1 MARAFVSVGS
11 NIDPETNVRT
21 ALLRLSKETD
31 LRAISTIYLTEPLGR
46 QGQPPFYN
54 CVIEIETSLPPAEL
68 KFGVL
73 RNIEAGLGRR
83 RSDDKFAPRAIDL
96 DLILYNGLVMTTPE
110 LTLPDPEILERPFLA
125 ITLSE
130 IASGLV
136 LPGSQS
142 GIGEVAAKLSRT
154 GMQPL
159 RTYTDR
165 IRKEILP

>member
-11 NIDPETNVRT
+11 NIDPETNVRA

-83 RSDDKFAPRAIDL
+83 RSDDKFAPRTIDL
-96 DLILYNGLVMTTPE
+96 DLILYDDLVMTTPE

-125 ITLSE
+125 IALSE
-130 IASGLV
+130 ITPGLV

-142 GIGEVAAKLSRT
+142 GIGEAAAKLSRT

>member
-11 NIDPETNVRT
+11 NIDPETNVRD
-21 ALLRLSKETD
+21 ALLRLRREANI
-31 LRAISTIYLTEPLGR
+31 RAISTIYLTEPVGP

-54 CVIEIETSLPPAEL
+54 CVIEIETALPPAEL

-83 RSDDKFAPRAIDL
+83 RGDDKFAPRAIDL

-110 LTLPDPEILERPFLA
+110 LTLPDPEIVKRPFLA
-125 ITLSE
+125 FALYE
-130 IASGLV
+130 IAPGLV
-136 LPGSQS
+136 LPGPQRS
-142 GIGEVAAKLSRT
+142 IGEAAAKLSRA

-165 IRKEILP
+165 IRKEILL

>member
-11 NIDPETNVRT
+11 NIDPETNVRA

-83 RSDDKFAPRAIDL
+83 RSDDKFAPRTIDL
-96 DLILYNGLVMTTPE
+96 DLILYDELVMTTPE
-110 LTLPDPEILERPFLA
+110 LTLPDPGIRERPFLA
-125 ITLSE
+125 IALSE
-130 IASGLV
+130 ITPGLV

-142 GIGEVAAKLSRT
+142 GIGEAAAKLPRT

>member
-11 NIDPETNVRT
+11 NIDPETNVRA

-54 CVIEIETSLPPAEL
+54 CVIEIETPLPPAEL

-83 RSDDKFAPRAIDL
+83 RSDDKFAPRTIDL
-96 DLILYNGLVMTTPE
+96 DLILYDDLVMTTPE

-125 ITLSE
+125 IALSE
-130 IASGLV
+130 IAPGLV
-136 LPGSQS
+136 LPGSQT
-142 GIGEVAAKLSRT
+142 GIGEAAAKLSRT

-165 IRKEILP
+165 IRKEIRL

>member
-11 NIDPETNVRT
+11 NIDPETNVRA

-68 KFGVL
+68 RFGVL
-73 RNIEAGLGRR
+73 RNIEDGLGRR
-83 RSDDKFAPRAIDL
+83 RSDDKFAPRTIDL
-96 DLILYNGLVMTTPE
+96 DLILYDDLVMTTPE

-125 ITLSE
+125 IALSE
-130 IASGLV
+130 ITPGLV
-136 LPGSQS
+136 LPGSHT
-142 GIGEVAAKLSRT
+142 GIGEAAAKLSRI

>member
-165 IRKEILP
+165 IRREILP

>member
-11 NIDPETNVRT
+11 NMDPETNVRA

-83 RSDDKFAPRAIDL
+83 RSDDKFAPRTIDL
-96 DLILYNGLVMTTPE
+96 DLILYDDLVMTTPE

-125 ITLSE
+125 IALSE
-130 IASGLV
+130 ITPGLV

-142 GIGEVAAKLSRT
+142 GIGEAAAKLSRT

>member
-142 GIGEVAAKLSRT
+142 GIGEAAAKLSRT

-165 IRKEILP
+165 IRREILP

>member
-11 NIDPETNVRT
+11 NIDPETNVSA
-21 ALLRLSKETD
+21 ALLRLSKKTD

-83 RSDDKFAPRAIDL
+83 RSDDKFAPRTIDL
-96 DLILYNGLVMTTPE
+96 DLILYDDLVMTTPE

-125 ITLSE
+125 IALSE
-130 IASGLV
+130 ITPGLV

-142 GIGEVAAKLSRT
+142 GIGEAAAKLSRT